1 MEIFIKVVIIFL
13 IVTILIIISN
23 LSNRSIVF
31 DYTSGKANSTNTSIV
46 DKPDKSISQG
56 TTLEQS
62 VTLYYSEKTNTNEQ
76 NVNHESSTTSSQNNL
91 EQVEIQI
98 KLEDTS
104 TNILLESSATESISL
119 SADSIYNEILQVE
132 KAARKYISSGYKIST
147 LNSENIYNKN
157 LISEELY
164 KKYDI
169 SFRISGDGYEIVIR
183 PKFDINSTL
192 VDDLSKKEK
201 VYITENGLE
210 YVFWIKAYK

>member
-1 MEIFIKVVIIFL
+1 MEIFVKVVIIFL

>member
-1 MEIFIKVVIIFL
+1 MEIFIKVIIIFL

>member
-31 DYTSGKANSTNTSIV
+31 EYTLEKSNSTNTLIA
-46 DKPDKSISQG
+46 DKPDKLISQG
-56 TTLEQS
+56 TSSEQS
-62 VTLYYSEKTNTNEQ
+62 VTQDYSGNTNTNEQ
-76 NVNHESSTTSSQNNL
+76 NFNHESSTTSSQNNL
-91 EQVEIQI
+91 EQVEIKI

-104 TNILLESSATESISL
+104 TNIPLESSKTENISL
-119 SADSIYNEILQVE
+119 STETIYNEMLQVE
-132 KAARKYISSGYKIST
+132 KAARKYISAGYKMSS

-169 SFRISGDGYEIVIR
+169 SFKISNDGYDIVIK
-183 PKFDINSTL
+183 PKFDIDSTL
-192 VDDLSKKEK
+192 IGDLLKNEK
-201 VYITENGLE
+201 IRVTENGLE

>member
-119 SADSIYNEILQVE
+119 SADLIYDEMIQVE

-147 LNSENIYNKN
+147 LNSENVYNKN

-169 SFRISGDGYEIVIR
+169 SFRLSGDGYEISIK
-183 PKFDINSTL
+183 PKFDIDSTL
-192 VDDLSKKEK
+192 MDDLLKKEK
-201 VYITENGLE
+201 IYVTENGLE